1 MALTLMYR
9 HELESGKVVF
19 EAFPFQTPT
28 DITTDVLVATSKEEQ
43 LRILWN
49 FLVKANWLIEDIREV
64 LDEIRENLKDKKTT
78 LTFI

>member
-1 MALTLMYR
+1 MSLTLMYR

-19 EAFPFQTPT
+19 ENFPFQTPT
-28 DITTDVLVATSKEEQ
+28 NITTEVLAANKEEQ

-49 FLVKANWLIEDIREV
+49 FLLKSNWLIEDVREAI
-64 LDEIRENLKDKKTT
+64 DGIRENLKDEKTT